1 MQPHVF
7 ATMLQHKLGS
17 RLVRLEQKRRIKVQ
31 KKPHKTTPAR
41 ILISHD
47 GAFITQ

>member
-31 KKPHKTTPAR
+31 KKNPIKLP
-41 ILISHD
+41 LPEY
-47 GAFITQ
+47 